1 MKKLKEILH
10 ESKYLKRE
18 FGDKLP
24 TLTDVMKQHQSKE
37 EINERMKKPFMV
49 HPTDP
54 DQTERQWS
62 SQFKLLGKGHPHP
75 IDYGPRESDMYDWND
90 RRNYRKSIEEYN
102 KYMNKVAD
110 KLNKSLDEMNNI
122 WKVWTKIRD
131 KYRKK
136 DGGR

>member
-1 MKKLKEILH
+1 
-10 ESKYLKRE
+10 
-18 FGDKLP
+18 
-24 TLTDVMKQHQSKE
+24 
-37 EINERMKKPFMV
+37 MV

-54 DQTERQWS
+54 DQTERHWVKV
-62 SQFKLLGKGHPHP
+62 FKELALGHGHI
-75 IDYGPRESDMYDWND
+75 IDYGPRETDQYDWND
-90 RRNYRKSIEEYN
+90 RRNYKKSIEEYN

-122 WKVWTKIRD
+122 YKVWGKIRD